1 MKLTDT
7 IKIRCTVTKRD
18 GRKRIETVEMLDEP
32 CKLYGPLALHKDFHA
47 GRVQLWKIT
56 HVATGL
62 RVVGEIPLK
71 PAVAIVKELKD
82 LPEWHDPRIH
92 EGHTAETAPLFNK
105 LRDVVLEARDFH
117 AGLGV
122 RALKEAA

>member
-47 GRVQLWKIT
+47 GKIQLWKIT

-62 RVVGEIPLK
+62 RVIGEVKLDE
-71 PAVAIVKELKD
+71 AVSIIKQVKG
-82 LPEWHDPRIH
+82 LPEWNDPRLG
-92 EGHTAETAPLFNK
+92 EGMNAGNKALFDS
-105 LRDVVLEARDFH
+105 LVVAI
-117 AGLGV
+117 
-122 RALKEAA
+122 RAAQSTFAYGEAA

>member
-7 IKIRCTVTKRD
+7 IQIRVARWERK
-18 GRKRIETVEMLDEP
+18 GRKQVQVTELADEP
-32 CKLYGPLALHKDFHA
+32 AKIYGPLALHKDFHA
-47 GRVQLWKIT
+47 GRIQLWRIT
-56 HVATGL
+56 HIGTGL
-62 RVVGEIPLK
+62 RVIGEIPLK
-71 PAVAIVKELKD
+71 AAVAIVKELKD

-105 LRDVVLEARDFH
+105 LRDVVLEARNFH

-122 RALKEAA
+122 RPLKEAA

>member
-62 RVVGEIPLK
+62 RVMGEVKLDE
-71 PAVAIVKELKD
+71 AVSIIKQVKD
-82 LPEWHDPRIH
+82 LPEWHDPRLA
-92 EGHTAETAPLFNK
+92 EGVNAGNKALFDG
-105 LRDVVLEARDFH
+105 LVVAIRKAQSAF
-117 AGLGV
+117 AYG
-122 RALKEAA
+122 EAA